1 MVCVIL
7 YALYIDEHLRDVMKL
22 LLSTICKPPEKWLC
36 VMSYLLTLSIFL
48 VRYEIVSFFAFG
60 SEINEWFSF
69 GMSNFEITVI
79 LPTDPLLNQSYN
91 IWILWIIIHIDN
103 IIDIRS
109 TENWIP

>member
-22 LLSTICKPPEKWLC
+22 LLSTICKPPEKWL
-36 VMSYLLTLSIFL
+36 LLTLSIFL

-79 LPTDPLLNQSYN
+79 LPTGPLLNQSYN
-91 IWILWIIIHIDN
+91 IWILWIIIHINN
-103 IIDIRS
+103 IIKIYRELNS
-109 TENWIP
+109 LKVKCC